1 MVISLFLSSAAK
13 VRSPAATTAAAMAAQ
28 ARTRAAARK
37 RNCFRAMIGRRLS
50 PRCWPDAMRGQPV
63 LRALI
68 LALGMTAAGWLV
80 GRGFIQGRIGD
91 RFVTV
96 RGISERQVEANLA
109 LWPLRV
115 VAADN

>member
-1 MVISLFLSSAAK
+1 
-13 VRSPAATTAAAMAAQ
+13 
-28 ARTRAAARK
+28 
-37 RNCFRAMIGRRLS
+37 
-50 PRCWPDAMRGQPV
+50 MRGQPV

-68 LALGMTAAGWLV
+68 LALGMSAAGWLV

-91 RFVTV
+91 RYVTV

-115 VAADN
+115 VAADNDLTTAQRRLADNVAKVRVFLSGHGIDPNGTSLQRLEVT